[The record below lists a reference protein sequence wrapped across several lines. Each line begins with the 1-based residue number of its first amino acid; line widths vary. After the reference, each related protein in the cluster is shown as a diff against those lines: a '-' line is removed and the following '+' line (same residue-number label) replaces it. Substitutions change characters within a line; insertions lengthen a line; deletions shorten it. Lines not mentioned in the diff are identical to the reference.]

1 MPPRRLPVRRR
12 PRLPG
17 PLWRSAGRGG
27 EALPPSSHWRFRR
40 RGSRRR
46 GRRRAHPRRRAADRA
61 PRPPSRPPPRPLS
74 QSDRRAQR
82 PRARFV
88 VGAASYWNFPTFAA
102 GATTRTFT
110 SASSFCSATALRTSS
125 FGTRSSAMSSTFR
138 ELMPLVC
145 HLEGRETTLSSL
157 LGPVREDAAPRVLR
171 SPDSGPQA
179 LELDDLAVIDEEVDA
194 GPVLLHVPAEDFR
207 FGRFEHHSL

>member
-1 MPPRRLPVRRR
+1 MEE
-12 PRLPG
+12 
-17 PLWRSAGRGG
+17 G
-27 EALPPSSHWRFRR
+27 ERILDGEQRIALPDLRLDLRLDR
-40 RGSRRR
+40 SRSLI
-46 GRRRAHPRRRAADRA
+46 GK
-61 PRPPSRPPPRPLS
+61 LS
-74 QSDRRAQR
+74 G